1 MDFWL
6 RAKELLTS
14 SNRMT
19 EVLRRRGAQPPTP
32 HTATTVID
40 MHALLAATRLPL
52 ATARLVSGFSPII
65 LAEMTASPSAASPS
79 ETYSSSYW
87 FLDRQGTV
95 FARALSEV
103 PDYILCQMRDTLALA
118 CAAAA
123 QGLPQALHR
132 LAAEFF
138 SLDRRFRLELMRRL
152 FQDGT
157 LAPLSLLSRPL
168 LGNDLDLP
176 RLVVEHGDGG
186 VSLVLDGLLEFPILM
201 NGRVVQHFVPGWR
214 PSCVVS
220 CFAPLLI
227 IELRHD
233 EGARASWVLDQRLE
247 RIDDAGLTVP
257 EITTRIRAVAPSLI
271 RRHWQRLFE
280 LQDDRPDAELDALLR
295 LGPITLRRIVLL
307 CSDQICPRVEDMVL
321 DKMPDALL
329 LPLRASQNR
338 DFVLPRDAVEMAVR
352 RDLYVAA
359 LAGLTDR
366 RFVWPSPVDGSDAQ
380 LEAIYPLQEHSILYQ
395 FRDRNGLR
403 FIVVTADRDCN
414 AIGIFFPTANLAIG
428 RAAPPDQLFSGLI
441 GGGLWINL
449 LSHCLTRHEMM
460 SGRRRTSD
468 ARIVNVFMA
477 LPHLHIGH
485 YVWNDLSGQ
494 LALVQD
500 VPCALPTSII
510 MGAAQGQSEFLG
522 PIEKLFPALAGRV
535 DRALPDK
542 ESFVRWSHESG
553 YVPVRFTKNFVSI
566 ELRDAVRSAVEKT
579 EEYRCVVEEIDRSY
593 RNRPIFIIGIRLD
606 DRTFI
611 DNTSFYTGFLEHVRQ
626 IYPDAVLVFDGRNA
640 KPGGAPGE
648 MIGAMKDAISTREP
662 AQAEQVLVDHLA
674 QLFQGTGLAII
685 GTIGQPVQTS
695 MSWCYH
701 AQLSVALWGAG
712 LAKYRWL
719 ANLPSLILT
728 SRFNLVHRHDLDIY
742 QSDRFMEAPSLV
754 LYPDPTFVT
763 DHIDKVGLSD
773 SGMRVGRECFEI
785 DIDHTCSR
793 FDQLAALTN
802 SP

>member
-6 RAKELLTS
+6 KAKELLAS
-14 SNRMT
+14 SNRAT
-19 EVLRRRGAQPPTP
+19 EVLRGGSRQRPTP
-32 HTATTVID
+32 HTATAAVD
-40 MHALLAATRLPL
+40 LHALLAATRLPL
-52 ATARLVSGFSPII
+52 AAARLVSGFSPII
-65 LAEMTASPSAASPS
+65 LAEMTASPG

-87 FLDRQGTV
+87 FLDRQGVV

-103 PDYILCQMRDTLALA
+103 PEHSLRQMRDTLALA

-138 SLDRRFRLELMRRL
+138 SLDRRFRLELMQRL

-157 LAPLSLLSRPL
+157 LAPFSLLSRPL
-168 LGNDLDLP
+168 LGNDLDLS
-176 RLVVEHGDGG
+176 RLVVEYGDGG
-186 VSLVLDGLLEFPILM
+186 LSLVLDGLLEFPILM
-201 NGRVVQHFVPGWR
+201 DGSVMQHFVPGWR

-227 IELRHD
+227 IELKHD
-233 EGARASWVLDQRLE
+233 EGARASWVLDQRLQ

-257 EITTRIRAVAPSLI
+257 EITTRIRAIAPALI
-271 RRHWQRLFE
+271 RRQWQRLFE

-295 LGPITLRRIVLL
+295 LGPIALRRIVLL
-307 CSDQICPRVEDMVL
+307 CADQICPPVEDMVL

-338 DFVLPRDAVEMAVR
+338 DFVLPRDAVGKAACH
-352 RDLYVAA
+352 DLYAA
-359 LAGLTDR
+359 AVTGLTDR
-366 RFVWPSPVDGSDAQ
+366 NFVWPSPVDGSDAQ

-403 FIVVTADRDCN
+403 FIVVTADRECRT
-414 AIGIFFPTANLAIG
+414 IGIFLPAANLAIG
-428 RAAPPDQLFSGLI
+428 RLSPPDQLFSGLI

-460 SGRRRTSD
+460 PGRRRASN

-477 LPHLHIGH
+477 LPHLHLGH
-485 YVWNDLSGQ
+485 YIWNDLSGQ

-500 VPCALPTSII
+500 VPRALPTSII
-510 MGAAQGQSEFLG
+510 IGAAQGQSEFVG
-522 PIEKLFPALAGRV
+522 PIETLFPVLAGRV

-542 ESFVRWSHESG
+542 ESFVRWAHESG
-553 YVPVRFTKNFVSI
+553 CVPIRFTKNFVSAK
-566 ELRDAVRSAVEKT
+566 LRDTVRSAVEKT
-579 EEYRCVVEEIDRSY
+579 EEYRRVAEEIDRSY

-611 DNTSFYTGFLEHVRQ
+611 DNISFYTGFLDHVRQ
-626 IYPDAVLVFDGRNA
+626 TCPDAVVVFDGRNA
-640 KPGGAPGE
+640 KPGGTPGE
-648 MIGAMKDAISTREP
+648 MIAGIKDAISTREP
-662 AQAEQVLVDHLA
+662 AQAEQDLVDHLA
-674 QLFQGTGLAII
+674 QLYQGTGLAVI

-728 SRFNLVHRHDLDIY
+728 SRFNLLHRHDLDIY
-742 QSDRFMEAPSLV
+742 QSDRFMEAPSPV
-754 LYPDPTFVT
+754 LYPDPMLVT

-785 DIDHTCSR
+785 DIAHACSR
-793 FDQLAALTN
+793 FDQLVELAR